1 MTTRQASRPQGPD
14 VDPLEPDD
22 GAQPRGNAPKYPAA
36 KVRLVGKDG
45 NAFAI
50 LGRAK
55 RALQEAGA
63 PREELAAFLR
73 EAAAGDYDR
82 LLGTVLRWVKVA

>member
-1 MTTRQASRPQGPD
+1 MTTRQASRAQGPD

-22 GAQPRGNAPKYPAA
+22 GAQARGNPPRYPAA
-36 KVRLVGKDG
+36 RVRLVGEDG

-50 LGRAK
+50 LGRTR

-63 PREELAAFLR
+63 SRDEIAAFLR
-73 EAAAGDYDR
+73 EATAGDYDQ
-82 LLGTVLRWVKVA
+82 LLGTVLRWVEVE